1 MSNVE
6 KHINA
11 LLGFK
16 VKDRVT
22 GLSGVVVSIGFDL
35 YGCIQAIV
43 NPGLDKDGKP
53 QDTYWFDI
61 NRLEV
66 ISPDRVM
73 PLPNFSFGL
82 IAEGSKGPSEKP
94 RANKV

>member
-6 KHINA
+6 KHINR

-22 GLSGVVVSIGFDL
+22 GFSGVVTSIGFDL

-43 NPGLDKDGKP
+43 HPGLDKDNKFL
-53 QDTYWFDI
+53 DSHWLDI
-61 NRLEV
+61 NRLEI
-66 ISPDRVM
+66 ISDKPVM
-73 PLPNFSFGL
+73 PVPNFSFGP
-82 IAEGSKGPSEKP
+82 ISEGDKGPAEKP
-94 RANKV
+94 KFTRA

>member
-6 KHINA
+6 KHIHR

-22 GLSGVVVSIGFDL
+22 GFSGVVTSIGFDL

-43 NPGLDKDGKP
+43 HPGLDKDQKVL
-53 QDTYWFDI
+53 DSHYFDI
-61 NRLEV
+61 NRLE
-66 ISPDRVM
+66 ITSCEPVM
-73 PLPNFSFGL
+73 PIPDFAYGPQ
-82 IAEGSKGPSEKP
+82 AEGKQGAAEKP
-94 RANKV
+94 RMNRV

>member
-6 KHINA
+6 KHINR

-22 GLSGVVVSIGFDL
+22 GFSGVVTSIGFDL

-43 NPGLDKDGKP
+43 HPGLDKDNKVL
-53 QDTYWFDI
+53 DSHYFDI
-61 NRLEV
+61 NRLE
-66 ISPDRVM
+66 ITSTEPVM
-73 PLPNFSFGL
+73 KIPNFAYGPQ
-82 IAEGSKGPSEKP
+82 AEGEQGAAEKP
-94 RANKV
+94 RMNRA

>member
-6 KHINA
+6 NHLNR

-22 GLSGVVVSIGFDL
+22 GLTGVVTSVSFEL

-43 NPGLDKDGKP
+43 NPGLDKDNKP
-53 QDTYWFDI
+53 SDTYWFDI
-61 NRLEV
+61 NRLE
-66 ISPDRVM
+66 ILSDKPVM
-73 PLPNFSFGL
+73 NQPNFSYGPQ
-82 IAEGSKGPSEKP
+82 AEAEQGCGEKP
-94 RANKV
+94 RMNRV

>member
-6 KHINA
+6 NHLNR

-22 GLSGVVVSIGFDL
+22 GLSGVVTSIGFDL
-35 YGCIQAIV
+35 YGCIQAVV
-43 NPGLDKDGKP
+43 NPGLDKDNKP
-53 QDTYWFDI
+53 GETYWFDI

-66 ISPDRVM
+66 LPSERVM
-73 PLPNFSFGL
+73 PLPNYSFGP
-82 IAEGSKGPSEKP
+82 IAEGNKGPSEKP
-94 RANKV
+94 RMNKV